1 MDTNVFKNQKKKKD
15 LTLPDLLG
23 NEGNRIERK
32 HKKSGTERN
41 ERGHG
46 QHGQFW
52 RTIMFNHFS
61 T

>member
-1 MDTNVFKNQKKKKD
+1 MCSKIKKKD

-46 QHGQFW
+46 QHGHFW